1 MAVKLIYTRE
11 GMLGIRRRRAGK
23 GFAYFLPDGSR
34 LRDPVALAR
43 IKSLA
48 IPPAYRDV
56 WICPVAEGHLQATGI
71 DAKGRK
77 QYRYHPAWHE
87 RVNHRKFALLPEFV
101 LALPRIRSRVR
112 LGLRDQ
118 TVSRERVICGVVALL
133 DRTGYRIGNKEYVRF
148 NRSFGLASLLMRHL
162 KQEEA
167 GWVMKFRGKSGQPH
181 TASINDPKLS
191 SLFSDLQELPGQHL
205 FRYEDDEGE
214 FHDIGTTEINDWL
227 KEAGGGDFTAK
238 QFRTWKA
245 TQFCARELARFPP
258 GETETEIKRT
268 IHDAIKRT
276 AENLHHTPAI
286 CRKYYIPPVLFAA
299 YRSGELYKRMN
310 ARLGSVRSSHPLYG
324 LHVLERKILKLL
336 RSAPSSRVKIR

>member
-1 MAVKLIYTRE
+1 MKLIYTRE
-11 GMLGIRRRRAGK
+11 GMPGIRRRRAGK
-23 GFAYFLPDGSR
+23 GFVYFLPDGRR
-34 LRDPVALAR
+34 LQDPVELAR

-87 RVNHRKFALLPEFV
+87 RVSHRKFKLLPDFV
-101 LALPRIRSRVR
+101 LALPSIRARVR
-112 LGLRDQ
+112 QGLREE
-118 TVSRERVICGVVALL
+118 TVSRERVICGIVALL
-133 DRTGYRIGNKEYVRF
+133 DRTGYRIGNKQYMRF

-162 KQEEA
+162 KQEEG
-167 GWVMKFRGKSGQPH
+167 GWVLRFRGKSGQPH
-181 TASINDPKLS
+181 AASINDPKLS
-191 SLFSDLQELPGQHL
+191 SLFTDLQELPGQHL
-205 FRYEDDEGE
+205 FRFEDDADE

-245 TQFCARELARFPP
+245 AQFCARELARFPP
-258 GETETEIKRT
+258 GETEPEIKGA
-268 IHDAIKRT
+268 INDAIKRT
-276 AENLHHTPAI
+276 AESLHHTPSI

-299 YRSGELYKRMN
+299 YRSGELFKRMN
-310 ARLGSVRSSHPLYG
+310 ARVGSVRKTHPLHG
-324 LHVLERKILKLL
+324 LHVLERQVLKLIQT
-336 RSAPSSRVKIR
+336 APSRRTKRG